1 MIRLGLWIA
10 IVVLALDQASK
21 WWLLN
26 SVMTGPEAF
35 FPLTSF
41 LSLVRVWNEGISFG
55 ILGGEGAPSPLL
67 LVFFS
72 FSAAFLLMIW
82 LGRTR
87 RPWIC
92 WGVGLIVG
100 GALGNA
106 VDRLR
111 YGAVFD
117 FLDFHAFGVHWP
129 AFNLADAAISVGVG
143 LIVIDALLERRELPK

>member
-10 IVVLALDQASK
+10 IGVLALDQASK

-35 FPLTSF
+35 LPLTSF

-82 LGRTR
+82 LGRTH

>member
-10 IVVLALDQASK
+10 SAILILDQAIK
-21 WWLLN
+21 WWLLHHVFTAPDTAPVL
-26 SVMTGPEAF
+26 SP
-35 FPLTSF
+35 F
-41 LSLVRVWNEGISFG
+41 LNLVRVWNEGISFG
-55 ILGGEGAPSPLL
+55 ILGGEEALPPLT
-67 LVFFS
+67 LVLITFS
-72 FSAAFLLMIW
+72 IAFILMIW

-92 WGVGLIVG
+92 WGLGLIIG

-117 FLDFHAFGVHWP
+117 FLDFHAFGAHWP
-129 AFNLADAAISVGVG
+129 AFNLADAAITVGVA
-143 LIVIDALLERRELPK
+143 LILIDALLERRETPK

>member
-10 IVVLALDQASK
+10 TVILALDQAVK

-26 SVMTGPEAF
+26 HVLTGPEAYPPITPF
-35 FPLTSF
+35 F
-41 LSLVRVWNEGISFG
+41 SLVRVWNQGISFG
-55 ILGGEGAPSPLL
+55 ILGGDNAPYPLL
-67 LVFFS
+67 LVVLAFS
-72 FSAAFLLMIW
+72 VSFVLMIW
-82 LGRTR
+82 LGRTG

-92 WGVGLIVG
+92 WGLGFIIG

-129 AFNLADAAISVGVG
+129 AFNLADAAITVGVG
-143 LIVIDALLERRELPK
+143 MILIDALLERRETPK